1 MPKEI
6 RLAIWIVL
14 FVLVVLAFLFW
25 IIYPII
31 LKKWMRKHPK
41 QAFYKKIIKI
51 ANYRDYYLINEFKVH
66 PEDEYSPSVDHLLL
80 GNKYI
85 YLIYDY
91 YFEGAVDASL
101 EDDYWI
107 YHKMDKTKVKITNP
121 IKKSKKIT
129 EYFAVAN
136 SIDPAYMVTI
146 VLINNDCFISPIK
159 NASKKENL
167 VTLSKLE
174 KLINSYESQ
183 DIGNFDEKGMNRLI
197 ELFAEKKNNARNK
210 EEKI

>member
-1 MPKEI
+1 MPKEV
-6 RLAIWIVL
+6 RLALWIVL

-25 IIYPII
+25 IIYPIFQT
-31 LKKWMRKHPK
+31 KRMRRHPK
-41 QAFYKKIIKI
+41 QAFYRKVLKI

-66 PEDEYSPSVDHLLL
+66 SDDEYSPSVDHLLL

-107 YHKMDKTKVKITNP
+107 YHKMDGSKVKISNP
-121 IKKSKKIT
+121 IKKSKKIS

-159 NASKKENL
+159 NASQKEKL

-174 KLINSYESQ
+174 KLIGSYESQ
-183 DIGNFDEKGMNRLI
+183 DIGNFDEKGMSRLI
-197 ELFAEKKNNARNK
+197 GLFAEKKNNVRSKENK
-210 EEKI
+210 I